1 MQLLRMF
8 STEKVKGTRN
18 YLNSQKKYE
27 ILRTVLY
34 FAISLSLFTVGY
46 LQTGSRMNLLTIVA
60 VLGCLPASKSLVST
74 IMYFRYHGL
83 NSHEYTELSKHVKN
97 TYTLCDCVFTSYEKN
112 YEAPHIA
119 IKNNTVSVYAPK
131 IKNVETDFSRHLSN
145 ILKADGLTNVSI
157 KVYSEW
163 DKYLI
168 RLDQLGAMD
177 EESEETTNRIAET
190 LKSVSL

>member
-1 MQLLRMF
+1 MFLRY
-8 STEKVKGTRN
+8 KGCNEQDAAQIAAHTDG
-18 YLNSQKKYE
+18 L
-27 ILRTVLY
+27 TGLY
-34 FAISLSLFTVGY
+34 D
-46 LQTGSRMNLLTIVA
+46 M
-60 VLGCLPASKSLVST
+60 
-74 IMYFRYHGL
+74 
-83 NSHEYTELSKHVKN
+83 
-97 TYTLCDCVFTSYEKN
+97 VFTSYEKN